1 MGMLIILGIGGSY
14 IMSPGKQYQYGE
26 TLKQLRTVN
35 GFTQEQIGD
44 YLGVDQSLVSKI
56 EHGERGLN
64 LTILE
69 KLCNL
74 YDITDIKLL
83 ENDLTDYTPLNIQG
97 EVVDLNAIAKMN
109 EIKNDLELLRRLD
122 EDD

>member
-1 MGMLIILGIGGSY
+1 
-14 IMSPGKQYQYGE
+14 MSPGKQYQYGE

>member
-1 MGMLIILGIGGSY
+1 
-14 IMSPGKQYQYGE
+14 MSPGEQFKYGE

-35 GFTQEQIGD
+35 GFTQEQISE
-44 YLGVDQSLVSKI
+44 YLEVTQSLVSKI

-64 LTILE
+64 LTILD

-74 YDITDIKLL
+74 YDITDLKLL
-83 ENDLTDYTPLNIQG
+83 RNDLTDYQPLDIQG
-97 EVVDLNAIAKMN
+97 EVLDLHAIAKMN